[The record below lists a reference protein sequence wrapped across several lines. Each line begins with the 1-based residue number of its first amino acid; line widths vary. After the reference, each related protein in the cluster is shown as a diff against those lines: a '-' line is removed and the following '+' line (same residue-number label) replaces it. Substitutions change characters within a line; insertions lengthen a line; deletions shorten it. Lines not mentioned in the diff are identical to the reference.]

1 MANYSAYM
9 DKVILFDLGT
19 QETSVLPWS
28 DEDRCRYI
36 GGSAMA
42 AKLLG
47 DSKNAAD
54 LIVITTGPLTGT
66 GAPGSNYFNISAV
79 SPLTGEVSHSSC
91 GGNFGLYLKKAGIDA
106 LVIKGSCEKPMWL
119 DILNE
124 HFTLHK
130 AGGLWGKTVST
141 TNAELQAAVDEERNC
156 RVKCGMLTIGPA
168 GENGAAVATV
178 ASGDNDACTCS
189 LGAVFGA
196 KKLKAIVVTGNHDI
210 SVADEEKA
218 LENHKQWAQHLHAHP
233 ITGELLPKRGSIGFV
248 ERLQEVSLLPTENFS
263 KAGCDFAHEIGGEV
277 FADKYNVVNRGCTY
291 CPIRCERS
299 AMCESEVVKGPS
311 LNAAVLLGSNILNSD
326 MKLIVR
332 WTKQLHELGLDL
344 THTAKAVAWAMQARS
359 EGVWK
364 TELQFGITT
373 NISDTFAAIAL
384 KTGIGEELAMG
395 CTALGKKYGGEF
407 AYMFTDIVGAAAR
420 SYVGF
425 NGTLSDYAERY
436 TDAALNAGQCPYVAL
451 ALIPAFMVKKP
462 NGIKAAAA
470 RKLAPLAPVAAKIIS
485 VLPETVGDKL
495 PVTFLTR
502 ELRCTVGMSMTLD
515 ALVKTGTADSV
526 GLPKPMLKAY
536 KAANAFSVKDCAAKL
551 KETAEKLKGMDKD
564 ELLAKLGIKE

>member
-1 MANYSAYM
+1 
-9 DKVILFDLGT
+9 
-19 QETSVLPWS
+19 
-28 DEDRCRYI
+28 
-36 GGSAMA
+36 
-42 AKLLG
+42 
-47 DSKNAAD
+47 
-54 LIVITTGPLTGT
+54 
-66 GAPGSNYFNISAV
+66 
-79 SPLTGEVSHSSC
+79 
-91 GGNFGLYLKKAGIDA
+91 
-106 LVIKGSCEKPMWL
+106 
-119 DILNE
+119 
-124 HFTLHK
+124 
-130 AGGLWGKTVST
+130 
-141 TNAELQAAVDEERNC
+141 
-156 RVKCGMLTIGPA
+156 
-168 GENGAAVATV
+168 
-178 ASGDNDACTCS
+178 
-189 LGAVFGA
+189 
-196 KKLKAIVVTGNHDI
+196 
-210 SVADEEKA
+210 
-218 LENHKQWAQHLHAHP
+218 
-233 ITGELLPKRGSIGFV
+233 
-248 ERLQEVSLLPTENFS
+248 
-263 KAGCDFAHEIGGEV
+263 
-277 FADKYNVVNRGCTY
+277 
-291 CPIRCERS
+291 
-299 AMCESEVVKGPS
+299 
-311 LNAAVLLGSNILNSD
+311 
-326 MKLIVR
+326 
-332 WTKQLHELGLDL
+332 
-344 THTAKAVAWAMQARS
+344 MQARS

-462 NGIKAAAA
+462 HGIKAAAA

-526 GLPKPMLKAY
+526 ELPKPMLKAY

-551 KETAEKLKGMDKD
+551 KETAEKLKDMDKD